1 MDLKIRI
8 DKDTIYSLPLTKNQM
23 SPEAV
28 QTFEDDVALVNG
40 VLTIEKPGVLTFE
53 DVRYSVYERSKL
65 ESTVPKGERTV
76 SSRKDQD
83 NKATYKTQKYTVDPI
98 EFSNDES
105 QNLVEILRVLATYS
119 HTHSSKD
126 SAYNVETSVKRLD
139 SKDYHCAH
147 CSHQAHWGCGNH
159 CDNKG
164 NW

>member
-40 VLTIEKPGVLTFE
+40 VLTIEKPGVLTFK
-53 DVRYSVYERSKL
+53 DVRYSVLERSKL
-65 ESTVPKGERTV
+65 KSTVPKSERTV
-76 SSRKDQD
+76 LSRKDQD
-83 NKATYKTQKYTVDPI
+83 NKAIYTTQKYTVVPI

-105 QNLVEILRVLATYS
+105 QNLVEILRTLAKYS
-119 HTHSSKD
+119 HTHSLND

-139 SKDYHCAH
+139 SKDYHCHH
-147 CSHQAHWGCGNH
+147 CSYQAHWGCGNH
-159 CDNKG
+159 CDNNG

>member
-28 QTFEDDVALVNG
+28 QTFEDDTTLVNG

-76 SSRKDQD
+76 LSRKDQD
-83 NKATYKTQKYTVDPI
+83 NKAIYTTQKYTVVPI

-105 QNLVEILRVLATYS
+105 QNLVEILRILAKYS
-119 HTHSSKD
+119 HIHSSND
-126 SAYNVETSVKRLD
+126 SAYNAETSVKRLD
-139 SKDYHCAH
+139 SKNYIC
-147 CSHQAHWGCGNH
+147 
-159 CDNKG
+159 KG
-164 NW
+164 KNNNTIIKI